1 MPRFDIEF
9 AVNGQTQTLT
19 VTQRKAIRAG
29 SKNYWYAVF
38 ALDATVAELSPLYA
52 TFSREPYHRN
62 RGRAIIVPLEQSDA
76 RSDTEYSCQFPWE
89 VLTRKGSVFVG
100 LFAGDM
106 LVTNEVEIEVTE
118 AAPTLGSEGHHTAP
132 WYKPFVDALNGKQ
145 DKEAGKGLSSNDY
158 TNEDKEKVAGIPANP
173 HYTDT
178 TYTAGDGINID
189 EDNVISATGGSYSPY
204 IGINGHWYEWRD
216 SAGDYVDTGVSAQG
230 AKGDKGDTGAAG
242 ADGFS
247 PTASVSKAGTTAT
260 ITITD
265 KNGTTSATI
274 NDGAKGDKGD
284 TGAKGDTGDSGS
296 FTCVYGVT
304 TWAEFA
310 AAVQAGKSIK
320 IRDGISYGWA
330 DMIDIDNGYA
340 SFTIIAGEDYA
351 TSWCEFYADGG
362 WMNWTG
368 GALVDANY
376 VQTAL
381 AAKQDTI
388 SDLETIRS
396 GAAAG
401 ATAVQPTALTAYRTA
416 SAQDLIDGAQ
426 DTAIAAKYA
435 KPSGGI
441 PSSDMASAVQT
452 SLGKANTAYQKPS
465 GGIPAA
471 DLASGVIPSV
481 PSAATATPSAL
492 GTAAVGSSAKY
503 AREDHVHAM
512 PSASDVGAIAAPSS
526 PTSGQFLVYN
536 GSAWVA
542 QTLSTWQGGNY

>member
-76 RSDTEYSCQFPWE
+76 RSGTEYFCQFPWE

-132 WYKPFVDALNGKQ
+132 WYKPFVDALNTKQ
-145 DKEAGKGLSSNDY
+145 DKEAGKGLSANDY
-158 TNEDKEKVAGIPANP
+158 TDEDKAKVAGIPANP
-173 HYTDT
+173 QYTDT

-189 EDNVISATGGSYSPY
+189 ENNVISATGGSYSPY

-242 ADGFS
+242 ADGQDGADGFS

-274 NDGAKGDKGD
+274 KDGAKGDKGD

-320 IRDGISYGWA
+320 IRNDISYGWA
-330 DMIDIDNGYA
+330 DKIDIDNGYA
-340 SFTIIAGEDYA
+340 SFTVIEGEDYA

-362 WMNWTG
+362 WMDWTG
-368 GALVDANY
+368 GALANSCY
-376 VQTAL
+376 VQAAL
-381 AAKQDTI
+381 ANKQNKHHTAMLTI
-388 SDLETIRS
+388 ATSDWQTVQN
-396 GAAAG
+396 G
-401 ATAVQPTALTAYRTA
+401 ATCTKTVTGMTADALVWVEFSDTETDYETTQATNALTFNADA
-416 SAQDLIDGAQ
+416 E
-426 DTAIAAKYA
+426 
-435 KPSGGI
+435 PSE
-441 PSSDMASAVQT
+441 AVT
-452 SLGKANTAYQKPS
+452 VK
-465 GGIPAA
+465 
-471 DLASGVIPSV
+471 
-481 PSAATATPSAL
+481 
-492 GTAAVGSSAKY
+492 VGWF
-503 AREDHVHAM
+503 V
-512 PSASDVGAIAAPSS
+512 
-526 PTSGQFLVYN
+526 
-536 GSAWVA
+536 
-542 QTLSTWQGGNY
+542 